1 VDAILVSQTIGA
13 TYMSTPAPN
22 VVTTVAQLRETLA
35 AVRRAGKRIALV
47 PTMGALHEGHLS
59 LVRAAQA
66 ECDYTVVSIYVNPS
80 QFGPGED
87 LATYPRTMQA
97 DLAALAGCRADLVF
111 APASEEVYRPGHAT
125 WVEVGGVAEPLEGAC
140 RPGHFRGVATIVL
153 KLLGMVQPDAA
164 YFGQKDCQQ
173 TRVIQRMA
181 ADLDLPVTIRVCP
194 IVREPDG
201 LAMSSRNRRL
211 SPAARQRALVLW
223 QSLLLARDLVA
234 RGERRAAAIAV
245 QMREMIEIADDA
257 RIDYVALVDPDT
269 LRPVETIAGPT
280 LAALAVKIEDTR
292 LIDNCLLEP
301 K

>member
-1 VDAILVSQTIGA
+1 
-13 TYMSTPAPN
+13 MSTPAPN

-97 DLAALAGCRADLVF
+97 DLAALAECRADLVF
-111 APASEEVYRPGHAT
+111 APSDDEVYRPGHAT

-164 YFGQKDCQQ
+164 YFGQKDFQQ
-173 TRVIQRMA
+173 ARVIQRMA

-194 IVREPDG
+194 TVREPDG
-201 LAMSSRNRRL
+201 LAISSRNRRL

-234 RGERRAAAIAV
+234 RGERRTAAIAA

-257 RIDYVALVDPDT
+257 RIDYIALVDPDT
-269 LRPVETIAGPT
+269 LRPVETVAGPT

-301 K
+301 SGR

>member
-1 VDAILVSQTIGA
+1 
-13 TYMSTPAPN
+13 MSTPAPN

-35 AVRRAGKRIALV
+35 AVRRAGKRVALV

-111 APASEEVYRPGHAT
+111 APSNEEVYRPGHAT

-140 RPGHFRGVATIVL
+140 RKGHFRGVATIVL

-164 YFGQKDCQQ
+164 YFGQKDFQQ
-173 TRVIQRMA
+173 ARVIQRMA

-194 IVREPDG
+194 TVREPDG
-201 LAMSSRNRRL
+201 LAISSRNRRL

-234 RGERRAAAIAV
+234 RGERRAAAIAA

-257 RIDYVALVDPDT
+257 RLDYVALVDPDT
-269 LRPVETIAGPT
+269 LRPIETIAGPT

-292 LIDNCLLEP
+292 LIDNCILEP

>member
-1 VDAILVSQTIGA
+1 LS
-13 TYMSTPAPN
+13 SPN

-35 AVRRAGKRIALV
+35 AVRGAGKRIALV

-111 APASEEVYRPGHAT
+111 APSDDEVYRPGHAT

-164 YFGQKDCQQ
+164 YFGQKDFQQ
-173 TRVIQRMA
+173 ARVIQRMA

-194 IVREPDG
+194 TVREPDG
-201 LAMSSRNRRL
+201 LAISSRNRRL

-234 RGERRAAAIAV
+234 RGERRAAVIAA

-257 RIDYVALVDPDT
+257 RIDYIALVDPDT
-269 LRPVETIAGPT
+269 LRPVETVAGPT